1 MVLHLDKNK
10 VSLTI
15 MLDNGE
21 KNEISRE
28 IVELD
33 PQRGI
38 LQFFFIKN
46 YLRIDMSHGFRALV
60 IAEYHCL
67 ALLQQSEN
75 K

>member
-1 MVLHLDKNK
+1 MVQHLDKNK
-10 VSLTI
+10 VSLSI

-38 LQFFFIKN
+38 LQFLFIKN
-46 YLRIDMSHGFRALV
+46 YPRIDMSHGFRALV
-60 IAEYHCL
+60 IAEDHSL
-67 ALLQQSEN
+67 ALLQKSEN
-75 K
+75 R